1 MNAEGAER
9 RKFRRIFFTKED
21 KIVAY
26 IVFPENHEIPVEA
39 GVMNLSEEG
48 VCLSYE
54 KNKTFKVKKGDILNL
69 MQIIGSK
76 PELSVD
82 ELKIE
87 VRWVMDADY
96 FDHDQIGCKILNPSD
111 ELREE
116 IRQIDTSGVMSSEE

>member
-87 VRWVMDADY
+87 VRWIMDEDY

-116 IRQIDTSGVMSSEE
+116 IRQIDTPWSDE